1 MKRILLVFFTLSL
14 FLIFIS
20 CDTPLTEYKPKNE
33 DEKQIV
39 DLLQKYTDARNN
51 EDGIGWQATF
61 HDDGKLI
68 VGTGT
73 EHTKDQIAKLAPEM
87 VTTYG
92 KLAITNPNIKING
105 DKAQVSM
112 NTWLGKA
119 KWEAVYNLVK
129 EDGNWLIL
137 EARH

>member
-1 MKRILLVFFTLSL
+1 MKRILLVYLTIFSFF
-14 FLIFIS
+14 IFNS
-20 CDTPLTEYKPKNE
+20 CDTPLPEYKPKNE

-51 EDGIGWQATF
+51 EDGIGMQAAF

-68 VGTGT
+68 VGTGA
-73 EHTKDQIAKLAPEM
+73 EHTKDQIVKLAPELLKN
-87 VTTYG
+87 YG
-92 KLAITNPNIKING
+92 KLAITNPDIKING
-105 DKAQVSM
+105 DKAQISM
-112 NTWLGKA
+112 DAWFGKA
-119 KWEAVYNLVK
+119 KFQALYILAK